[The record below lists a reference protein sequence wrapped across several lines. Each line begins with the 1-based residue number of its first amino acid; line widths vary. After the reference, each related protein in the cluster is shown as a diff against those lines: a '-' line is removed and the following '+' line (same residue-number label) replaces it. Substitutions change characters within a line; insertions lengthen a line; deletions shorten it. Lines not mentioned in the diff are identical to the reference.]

1 MENDIQL
8 QIEKRMS
15 ELPEDVQQAILS
27 SEFEEKIQALGQKN
41 SLHVDQTG
49 ALNDETMLMMMGF
62 TEPAEFAKHI
72 ENQARVPQG
81 KAQQIAGDVS
91 QQIFLPIRESM
102 KKFMDGQQ
110 KAVAPAPQPP
120 MLPQTPPAPAPP
132 PVPPSVPKPSEQ
144 KPPAYKMDP
153 YREPPE

>member
-1 MENDIQL
+1 MEQNIAERVQ
-8 QIEKRMS
+8 KRMA
-15 ELPEDVQQAILS
+15 ELPEDVRQSIQS
-27 SEFEEKIQALGQKN
+27 SNFDKKLQDIAAKHQ
-41 SLHVDQTG
+41 LHIDQTG
-49 ALNDETMLMMMGF
+49 GLEDETLLVMMGF